1 MKPLVAIVG
10 RPNVGKSML
19 FNKLCGQRLL
29 IPQNMLRHGERVFLD
44 DVSLD
49 DVERELGVPVI
60 PVAQDG
66 YELLDAMCGLEVP
79 PPEQVQLREETEYF
93 QYR

>member
-1 MKPLVAIVG
+1 MSRWTMWSG
-10 RPNVGKSML
+10 SW
-19 FNKLCGQRLL
+19 
-29 IPQNMLRHGERVFLD
+29 
-44 DVSLD
+44 
-49 DVERELGVPVI
+49 I

-66 YELLDAMCGLEVP
+66 FELLDAMCGLEVP